1 MGGTKVI
8 MLEAPH
14 FSKLKWRGRK
24 ERKGRKEKEGTNAL
38 LSGGPEGR
46 YITIV
51 I

>member
-1 MGGTKVI
+1 MCGEKAI

-14 FSKLKWRGRK
+14 FSRLKWRGRIS
-24 ERKGRKEKEGTNAL
+24 KGRKENRKVDTL

-46 YITIV
+46 YITVV